1 MLLFVNKKKSSH
13 VERDYKTCYNINMN
27 DLGTISGYNSYASY
41 LQSAGQVLPTGRIS
55 GDKDEQ
61 QDTSAP
67 NLKDKDDIND
77 EATISPEAL
86 ALFEKD
92 GGVNGSSGDVTITT
106 TTTTTTTSTETS
118 SIGTDKDKLTDDQQ
132 RQVEKLKERDKE
144 VKTHEQAHLSAA
156 GGLNASAPT
165 FTYQTGPDGKQYAIG
180 GEVSISFTP
189 TGDPQKDLQAAEAMK
204 SAALAPADPSSQDRS
219 VAQAADKMIV
229 QAQQEI
235 LQEKQGNSDS
245 SVTTK
250 SKDGQ
255 TTTQPTTDTVGSLAT
270 AGTSQLHDNSSPAMA
285 LVTGG

>member
-1 MLLFVNKKKSSH
+1 
-13 VERDYKTCYNINMN
+13 MN

-61 QDTSAP
+61 QDNSAP

-92 GGVNGSSGDVTITT
+92 GVNAGEMV
-106 TTTTTTTSTETS
+106 TTTTTTTSTSTSTSTEAS
-118 SIGTDKDKLTDDQQ
+118 SIGTDKDKLTEDQQ

-144 VKTHEQAHLSAA
+144 VKTHEQAHLSSA

-165 FTYQTGPDGKQYAIG
+165 YTYQTGPDGKQYAIG

-204 SAALAPADPSSQDRS
+204 NSALAPADPSSQDRS
-219 VAQAADKMIV
+219 VAQAADKMIA

-235 LQEKQGNSDS
+235 LQAKQEQSSNITIGAKNSED
-245 SVTTK
+245 T
-250 SKDGQ
+250 Q
-255 TTTQPTTDTVGSLAT
+255 TTTKPSTDTAGSLAS
-270 AGTSQLHDNSSPAMA
+270 AGSQQLQDSSSPAMA

>member
-1 MLLFVNKKKSSH
+1 
-13 VERDYKTCYNINMN
+13 MN

-55 GDKDEQ
+55 GDKDNE
-61 QDTSAP
+61 DTSAP
-67 NLKDKDDIND
+67 NLKNKDDIND
-77 EATISPEAL
+77 EATISSEAL

-92 GGVNGSSGDVTITT
+92 GGINGANGSSGDV
-106 TTTTTTTSTETS
+106 TTTTTTTSTSTSTETN
-118 SIGTDKDKLTDDQQ
+118 SIGTDKDKLTEDQQ

-144 VKTHEQAHLSAA
+144 VKTHEQAHLSSA

-165 FTYQTGPDGKQYAIG
+165 YTYQTGPDGKQYAIG

-204 SAALAPADPSSQDRS
+204 NAALAPADPSSQDRS
-219 VAQAADKMIV
+219 VAQEADKMIA

-245 SVTTK
+245 SATTK
-250 SKDGQ
+250 SENGQ
-255 TTTQPTTDTVGSLAT
+255 TTTQTTTDTIGSLAT
-270 AGTSQLHDNSSPAMA
+270 TGVSQLHDNSSPAMS

>member
-1 MLLFVNKKKSSH
+1 
-13 VERDYKTCYNINMN
+13 MN

-41 LQSAGQVLPTGRIS
+41 LQSAGQVLSTGRIS

-86 ALFEKD
+86 AMFQKD
-92 GGVNGSSGDVTITT
+92 VANAGETVTT
-106 TTTTTTTSTETS
+106 TTTTTTSTSTSTETS

-165 FTYQTGPDGKQYAIG
+165 YTYQTGPDGKQYAIG

-189 TGDPQKDLQAAEAMK
+189 SGDPQKNLQEAEAMRN
-204 SAALAPADPSSQDRS
+204 AALAPADPSSQDRS
-219 VAQAADKMIV
+219 VAQEAEKMIA

-235 LQEKQGNSDS
+235 LQEKQGSSNSTA
-245 SVTTK
+245 TTK
-250 SKDGQ
+250 PENGQ
-255 TTTQPTTDTVGSLAT
+255 TTTQTTTDTVGSLAT
-270 AGTSQLHDNSSPAMA
+270 AGTSQLHDNSSPAMS